1 MKDIP
6 AVCHNEASEND
17 LVFIG
22 HDIQSFPVTPLD
34 ESLIQSAV
42 NGDDRAFEK
51 VFLGTYRYVF
61 AAVRKYLKNDQD
73 AYDAIQETYSRVYK
87 GLARLE
93 SVASFYPWLHR
104 IAENCAK
111 DILRSNHYDTLTV
124 SDNETADIA
133 AAEQIQNAEVC
144 ADITEVLKQLPQTQ
158 VDLLIRVYYDKM
170 CVSEI
175 ARMQGVP
182 ATTVYNRLK
191 AAKKKLKELLK
202 IRGIEK
208 PIYGG
213 ELISMV
219 SAALRNAIGTELLSM
234 AVAEEILHTVINSKN
249 KKGAV
254 LIARFARRERSRA
267 ALKIASFLLL
277 SCLLISSTVLLA
289 AGVISKSLF
298 RPVNTTTVS
307 TGTSSTTTQTVG
319 VTINTTVTTS
329 NSTSA
334 KTDTTGTSKSHTL
347 STSKNTATTK
357 TDNRITLVGA
367 LETLEN
373 FGTFAED
380 GYLSIATTKDRIYA
394 VENGNFAIRSTTAP
408 LLVESANRI
417 FDKLYGESGCFL
429 NVFENKVYWINQ
441 NSSGRFVLNRCN
453 LDGSAHYTKV
463 FDEFDCTFLTNMLV
477 ASDGVYFLAGI
488 HGQHAYTKSATLYR
502 TDFDF
507 NVRDTLENV
516 ADYTLVRDTLYYLY
530 GHGNRGV
537 LFSADRDTFENRTNI
552 SLDQLSYGSIH
563 STGDILVLGEYNK
576 YRHSEFSSSCNLA
589 VVDSATGKAV
599 RIIHGEAGERFEV
612 KDVSP
617 FNGGTVMYNHNGVL
631 KKFNISTGSIE
642 NMRVPCGTV
651 HGAYKYLVDEGTLK
665 ACEVDSDVY
674 ESWH

>member
-1 MKDIP
+1 VVENMHKQNST
-6 AVCHNEASEND
+6 AEND
-17 LVFIG
+17 LGFTSYSA
-22 HDIQSFPVTPLD
+22 DAFTVTPLD
-34 ESLIQSAV
+34 ASIIQRAAD
-42 NGDDRAFEK
+42 GDENAFEK
-51 VFLGTYRYVF
+51 LFMGTYRYVF
-61 AAVRKYLKNDQD
+61 ATVKKYLKNDQD
-73 AYDAIQETYSRVYK
+73 AYDAIQDTYARVYK
-87 GLARLE
+87 GLPQLKAV
-93 SVASFYPWLHR
+93 SSFYPWLHR
-104 IAENCAK
+104 IAENSAK
-111 DILRSNHYDTLTV
+111 NILRQNNCDMLISLDDEKVDAAVAEPTQESDV
-124 SDNETADIA
+124 S
-133 AAEQIQNAEVC
+133 
-144 ADITEVLKQLPQTQ
+144 ADITAVLKLLPTQQ
-158 VDLLIRVYYDKM
+158 VDLLVRVYYDKM
-170 CVSEI
+170 RVSEI

-208 PIYGG
+208 PIYSG

-219 SAALRNAIGTELLSM
+219 SVAIRNAIGTELLSM
-234 AVAEEILHTVINSKN
+234 AVAEEILHTVVNSKN
-249 KKGAV
+249 QKGAT
-254 LIARFARRERSRA
+254 LISRFARKERSRA
-267 ALKIASFLLL
+267 ALKIASMLLL
-277 SCLLISSTVLLA
+277 ACLLISAATLLTV
-289 AGVISKSLF
+289 GIISRSLF
-298 RPVNTTTVS
+298 RPANASAVS
-307 TGTSSTTTQTVG
+307 TGTSSTTTQTAGSTV
-319 VTINTTVTTS
+319 NTTIATS

-347 STSKNTATTK
+347 STSKMTATTK

-380 GYLSIATTKDRIYA
+380 GYLNIATTKDRIYA
-394 VENGNFAIRSTTAP
+394 VEYENLAVRSTTP
-408 LLVESANRI
+408 LVVETANRV

-463 FDEFDCTFLTNMLV
+463 FEEFDCTFLTDMLV

-502 TDFDF
+502 TDYDF
-507 NVRDTLENV
+507 NVQDTLENV
-516 ADYTLVRDTLYYLY
+516 ADYTLVKDTLYYLY
-530 GHGNRGV
+530 GHGNSGI
-537 LFSADRDTFENRTNI
+537 LFRADRDTFENQTNI
-552 SLDQLSYGSIH
+552 SPDQLSYGSIH

-576 YRHSEFSSSCNLA
+576 YGHSDFPSSSNLA
-589 VVDSATGKAV
+589 VVDSVTGETV
-599 RIIHGEAGERFEV
+599 RMLSGKAGERFEV

-631 KKFNISTGSIE
+631 KKFNITTGSIE

-651 HGAYKYLVDEGTLK
+651 HGAYKYLVDQGTLR

-674 ESWH
+674 QSWH

>member
-1 MKDIP
+1 MENMHKQ
-6 AVCHNEASEND
+6 NSTTEND
-17 LVFIG
+17 LGFTAYSADAFTVA
-22 HDIQSFPVTPLD
+22 PLD
-34 ESLIQSAV
+34 ASIIQRAAD
-42 NGDDRAFEK
+42 GDEKAFEK
-51 VFLGTYRYVF
+51 LFMGTYRYVF
-61 AAVRKYLKNDQD
+61 ATVKKYLKNDQD
-73 AYDAIQETYSRVYK
+73 AYDAIQDTYARIYK
-87 GLARLE
+87 GLPQLKAV
-93 SVASFYPWLHR
+93 SSFYPWLHR
-104 IAENCAK
+104 IAENSAK
-111 DILRSNHYDTLTV
+111 NILRQNNCDILTSLDDEKIDAVVAEPTQEADV
-124 SDNETADIA
+124 S
-133 AAEQIQNAEVC
+133 
-144 ADITEVLKQLPQTQ
+144 ADITEVLKLLPPQQ
-158 VDLLIRVYYDKM
+158 VDLLVRVYYDKM
-170 CVSEI
+170 RVSEI
-175 ARMQGVP
+175 ARMQGIP

-219 SAALRNAIGTELLSM
+219 SLAIRNAIGTELLSM
-234 AVAEEILHTVINSKN
+234 AVAEEILHTVVNSKN
-249 KKGAV
+249 QKGAT
-254 LIARFARRERSRA
+254 LISRFARKERSRA

-307 TGTSSTTTQTVG
+307 ADTSSTTTQTVG
-319 VTINTTVTTS
+319 VTINTTVATS

-347 STSKNTATTK
+347 STSKKTATTK
-357 TDNRITLVGA
+357 TDNRITLVGS

-380 GYLSIATTKDRIYA
+380 GYLNIATTKDRIYA
-394 VENGNFAIRSTTAP
+394 VENENLAIRSTNVP
-408 LLVESANRI
+408 FLVESANRI
-417 FDKLYGESGCFL
+417 FDELYGESGCFL

-488 HGQHAYTKSATLYR
+488 HGQHTYTKSATLYR
-502 TDFDF
+502 TDYDF
-507 NVRDTLENV
+507 NVQDTLENV

-537 LFSADRDTFENRTNI
+537 LFSADRNTFENRTNI

-576 YRHSEFSSSCNLA
+576 YGHSEFSSSFNLA

-599 RIIHGEAGERFEV
+599 RIIHGEAGECFEV

-617 FNGGTVMYNHNGVL
+617 YNGGTVMYNHNGVL
-631 KKFNISTGSIE
+631 KNLNITTGDIKI
-642 NMRVPCGTV
+642 MRVPCGTV
-651 HGAYKYLVDEGTLK
+651 HGAYKYLVDVGTLR

-674 ESWH
+674 QSWH